1 LVNGITYQFN
11 VTATDAAGN
20 VSAMT
25 SNVAVTGDTTAPT
38 INLNTVNDDVGTITG
53 NLVSGARTD
62 DTSLLLSGTTES
74 GSTVKVYNGLVLLGN
89 ATVSG
94 TSWTYSATVANGT
107 TYQFNATA
115 TDVAGNVS
123 AATSNFTVI
132 SDTASP
138 AVTLATI
145 TDDIG
150 TVVGNLVSGAR
161 TDDTSLLL
169 SGTTESGSTVKVYN
183 GIELLGTGT
192 VVGTGW
198 TYSATVINGTT
209 YQFNTTATDTAG
221 NTSAATSN
229 FTVISDT
236 AAPTSATSIVLT
248 PVGGTLRSN
257 TLNTTNTHLT
267 ATASIILGESTGGSA
282 VLKVGGVAV
291 ATDSTI
297 LVGDTSVTFTTS
309 DGTPINSELRTLIS
323 SGGLVTVELSDAAGN
338 KSISSISNPTLLV
351 DYASP
356 TVTNNSGTYTNS
368 TNTLIITGT
377 NYNTLLEANESSASD
392 IKARLN
398 WSKLSWDING
408 DNATTADVS
417 FLLNDII
424 SANVTDSTHL
434 SIVFTIAKGASL
446 EATSNFGG
454 GNDTLD
460 ITTGF
465 AIDTAGNPATSDAIS
480 NAVLST
486 SVAGQSVIDLGAFGK
501 LIAPIQAD
509 GGNWYYFWD
518 RSGNGSSTN
527 SGRLFLGNDF
537 TTHNVLDSIFTE
549 DINGVVNPAANAG
562 TTDTYRYATINGVRL
577 ALPTVGG
584 ISPYQGTSIN
594 SSAVNSRYNDLL
606 AIWDSK
612 NGIDSSLKKDGMP
625 IGWGEDEY
633 VFWSATKTNKG
644 HSTVAL
650 GELEDNISRVE
661 DNFDI
666 QFFNRY
672 VALQVL

>member
-1 LVNGITYQFN
+1 
-11 VTATDAAGN
+11 
-20 VSAMT
+20 
-25 SNVAVTGDTTAPT
+25 
-38 INLNTVNDDVGTITG
+38 
-53 NLVSGARTD
+53 
-62 DTSLLLSGTTES
+62 
-74 GSTVKVYNGLVLLGN
+74 
-89 ATVSG
+89 
-94 TSWTYSATVANGT
+94 
-107 TYQFNATA
+107 
-115 TDVAGNVS
+115 
-123 AATSNFTVI
+123 
-132 SDTASP
+132 
-138 AVTLATI
+138 
-145 TDDIG
+145 
-150 TVVGNLVSGAR
+150 
-161 TDDTSLLL
+161 
-169 SGTTESGSTVKVYN
+169 
-183 GIELLGTGT
+183 
-192 VVGTGW
+192 
-198 TYSATVINGTT
+198 
-209 YQFNTTATDTAG
+209 
-221 NTSAATSN
+221 
-229 FTVISDT
+229 
-236 AAPTSATSIVLT
+236 
-248 PVGGTLRSN
+248 
-257 TLNTTNTHLT
+257 
-267 ATASIILGESTGGSA
+267 
-282 VLKVGGVAV
+282 
-291 ATDSTI
+291 
-297 LVGDTSVTFTTS
+297 
-309 DGTPINSELRTLIS
+309 
-323 SGGLVTVELSDAAGN
+323 
-338 KSISSISNPTLLV
+338 
-351 DYASP
+351 
-356 TVTNNSGTYTNS
+356 
-368 TNTLIITGT
+368 LIITGT

-398 WSKLSWDING
+398 WSKLSWDINS

-434 SIVFTIAKGASL
+434 SIVFSIAKGASL

-460 ITTGF
+460 IANGF

-527 SGRLFLGNDF
+527 SGRLFFGNDF
-537 TTHNVLDSIFTE
+537 TSHNVLDSIFTE

-584 ISPYQGTSIN
+584 VSPYQGTSIN
-594 SSAVNSRYNDLL
+594 SSDVNSRYNDLL

-633 VFWSATKTNKG
+633 VFWSATKTNIG

-650 GELEDNISRVE
+650 GELEDNNSRVAN
-661 DNFDI
+661 NFDI